1 MIVKSEMMPCNTC
14 GAPTAMMIIAPDAN
28 TASSLECYAE
38 VMLGNAQE
46 WKVPTW
52 VVGFEKEVLV
62 DGKLAGEALVLKL
75 WPVRGVAKII
85 YSTEL
90 NAIFSELMEN
100 HCSPRRKAYH

>member
-1 MIVKSEMMPCNTC
+1 MIVKSEIMPCSTC

-28 TASSLECYAE
+28 TSLSLEYYAG

-52 VVGFEKEVLV
+52 VVGREREVLV

-75 WPVRGVAKII
+75 WPVRGAAQII

-90 NAIFSELMEN
+90 NAIFSDLMEN
-100 HCSPRRKAYH
+100 HCSPQCKAYH